1 MIVGISLL
9 TVALDQLGGLNLR
22 LAALIRGLA
31 EAGHEIITI
40 QTKEAL
46 NGSSDFYRSV
56 ASLPVRPLAVNYR
69 LGKGLL
75 RWVDLPGL
83 WRLPIG
89 KIIPDRIDVLDLW
102 DPLVNVP
109 TCRPYRVV
117 FSHNHF
123 TPYILQHLRNCGF
136 RSLAMF
142 PEIPFLYGML
152 KGMGKRIDGYIVETE
167 RQRKWLIQE
176 NGVPEDLVAGIA
188 PGFDAALIRS
198 LRQSATESTSPSIV
212 FSGRLHK
219 WKGVH
224 ELVEAFSLL
233 AQDHPTWDLHFVGD
247 GLARTMLRE
256 QVQREKLRERVR
268 FWGRRDCHQAL
279 QIVASAQV
287 FVLPSYIESFPLS
300 LLEAM
305 ALGLPTIATDVGG
318 IKDHLIEEGVTG
330 LLIPPRDAKALY
342 DAIVQLVSS
351 PELRLR
357 LGVRGQERAKELTFE
372 RMVRSSAEFY
382 TRVLNRSRP

>member
-31 EAGHEIITI
+31 AAGHKIITI
-40 QTKEAL
+40 QTREAL
-46 NGSSDFYRSV
+46 NGSLGFYRSV
-56 ASLPVRPLAVNYR
+56 ARLPVRPLAVDYR
-69 LGKGLL
+69 LGKGFL

-89 KIIPDRIDVLDLW
+89 RIIPDGIDVLDLW

-109 TCRPYRVV
+109 TRRPYRVV

-123 TPYILQHLRNCGF
+123 SPYILQHLRNCGF

-142 PEIPFLYGML
+142 LEIPFLHGML
-152 KGMGKRIDGYIVETE
+152 KGTGKRVDGYIVETE

-176 NGVPEDLVAGIA
+176 LGIPEDTVAGVS
-188 PGFDAALIRS
+188 PGFDAALLRS
-198 LRQSATESTSPSIV
+198 VHQAATKSTSPYIA

-233 AQDHPTWDLHFVGD
+233 ARNHPVWDLHFIGD
-247 GLARTMLRE
+247 GLARTMLRD
-256 QVQREKLRERVR
+256 QVLKERLRERVF
-268 FWGRRDCHQAL
+268 FWGRRDCYQAL
-279 QIVASAQV
+279 QIVATAQV
-287 FVLPSYIESFPLS
+287 FALPSYIESFPLS

-330 LLIPPRDAKALY
+330 LLIPPRDPKALH
-342 DAIVQLVSS
+342 DAMVRLVSN

-357 LGVRGQERAKELTFE
+357 LGARGQERVKELTFE
-372 RMVRSSAEFY
+372 RMVRSTAKFY
-382 TRVLNRSRP
+382 TRILDRSRP